1 MPHPNAAIRNRKS
14 PKNPKARCL
23 FILQQDLLDQIR
35 EVADENEIS
44 VSAFLRESARRNL
57 SAYRSQKA
65 ALHL

>member
-1 MPHPNAAIRNRKS
+1 MPHTNIVIRKS
-14 PKNPKARCL
+14 KPKTLKTRCL

-57 SAYRSQKA
+57 AAYRKR
-65 ALHL
+65 HDV